1 MSEARS
7 GPSVPNPN
15 PNPNS
20 ASPRVT
26 RRPDAEMIWRRAV
39 SPGSQDVVAAL
50 NPSPGPPGGGPGSD
64 APPPGAPTR
73 RKAGGS
79 PRRNSEHDDDLEDA
93 DATHRS
99 GLGTC
104 GTDHP
109 IGSSRALRGPISAV
123 PSLLLWSSRVHPPG
137 FLCIKQPPISA
148 GYSNRHCLSPTRR
161 GTAGRLC
168 SGPRS
173 HSGCARATSCRA
185 APGAPS
191 PGR

>member
-1 MSEARS
+1 
-7 GPSVPNPN
+7 
-15 PNPNS
+15 
-20 ASPRVT
+20 
-26 RRPDAEMIWRRAV
+26 MIWRRAV

-123 PSLLLWSSRVHPPG
+123 PSLLVWSSRVHPPG
-137 FLCIKQPPISA
+137 FLCIKQPPDLSGVQQQA
-148 GYSNRHCLSPTRR
+148 LPLANQTRHSWEALLRAEVTLRLRTSLLLQSSPR
-161 GTAGRLC
+161 GAIPWQVTE
-168 SGPRS
+168 
-173 HSGCARATSCRA
+173 
-185 APGAPS
+185 AP
-191 PGR
+191 